1 MSVMGKFSD
10 RIVVV
15 GGAAGNVGRAVSADF
30 YEAGASLALC
40 DRHAEGL
47 QQTYDGSDRVLV
59 LEMDLASQE
68 SADLM
73 VEDVLRT
80 FGRIDAFVALTG
92 GFSMGTPLHLISSKE
107 WESMMRLNVST
118 LSNVCHALVPH
129 MRERGYGKIVT
140 VGARSAL
147 SGKALMGAYCASKAT
162 VIRLTETLSEENKHY
177 GINVNCVLP
186 SIVDTP
192 QNRRDMP
199 DSDFSTWVAPDAL
212 ADVIVFLASDASR
225 ALHGAAVPV
234 YGRC

>member
-1 MSVMGKFSD
+1 MGQFSD

-15 GGAAGNVGRAVSADF
+15 GGAAGNVGRAVSKAF
-30 YEAGASLALC
+30 YEAGRSLALC
-40 DRHAEGL
+40 DRDPQGL
-47 QQTYDGSDRVLV
+47 RKTYDGSDRVLV
-59 LEMDLASQE
+59 LETDLASPE

-73 VEDVLRT
+73 VRDVLGA
-80 FGRIDAFVALTG
+80 FGRIDVFVALTG
-92 GFSMGTPLHLISSKE
+92 GFSMGTPLHLISSQE

-118 LSNVCHALVPH
+118 LSNVCHDVVPH

-162 VIRLTETLSEENKHY
+162 VISFTETLSEENKHY

-186 SIVDTP
+186 SIVDTL

-199 DSDFSTWVAPDAL
+199 DSDFSTWVSPDAL

-225 ALHGAAVPV
+225 ALHGAAVAV

>member
-1 MSVMGKFSD
+1 MRQFSD

-15 GGAAGNVGRAVSADF
+15 GGAAGNVGRAVSAAF

-40 DRHAEGL
+40 DRHAGPL
-47 QQTYDGSDRVLV
+47 HQTYDGSERVLV
-59 LEMDLASQE
+59 LETDLASPE
-68 SADLM
+68 SAGLL
-73 VEDVLRT
+73 VADVLRV

-92 GFSMGTPLHLISSKE
+92 GFSMGTPLHLISSQD
-107 WESMMRLNVST
+107 WEYMMRLNVST
-118 LSNVCHALVPH
+118 LSNVCHAVIPH
-129 MRERGYGKIVT
+129 MRERGQGKIVT

-147 SGKALMGAYCASKAT
+147 SGKALMGPYCASKAT
-162 VIRLTETLSEENKHY
+162 VIRFTETLSEENKHY

-192 QNRRDMP
+192 QNRKDMP
-199 DSDFSTWVAPDAL
+199 DSDFSTWVDPDAL